1 MSGLFALAAVA
12 FTSCVVVKFFE
23 PAVSPPFAS
32 SVAIQRVALSA
43 WVALVAVGLVIAGF
57 RGADVRMRWTGLGL
71 LGAAAVK
78 VLVLDMSGAEPAW
91 RVVAL
96 MVTGILLVVTSVV
109 YSRAGRA
116 AG

>member
-1 MSGLFALAAVA
+1 
-12 FTSCVVVKFFE
+12 
-23 PAVSPPFAS
+23 
-32 SVAIQRVALSA
+32 
-43 WVALVAVGLVIAGF
+43 VIAGF

>member
-1 MSGLFALAAVA
+1 
-12 FTSCVVVKFFE
+12 
-23 PAVSPPFAS
+23 
-32 SVAIQRVALSA
+32 
-43 WVALVAVGLVIAGF
+43 
-57 RGADVRMRWTGLGL
+57 MRWTGLGL